1 MFFGERL
8 RKKAK
13 FFFKSFCKNVLP
25 SHRQKKKNVFLEP
38 LQFFTTERITILVI
52 LSNRRNMEQVSK
64 NQTNNSQENH
74 SHGKVPFISKLAYG
88 MGDVGWN
95 QRSDYRHTHRQD
107 THQMGTIPSLAALW
121 STNHGIGT
129 DTHLLGT

>member
-1 MFFGERL
+1 
-8 RKKAK
+8 
-13 FFFKSFCKNVLP
+13 
-25 SHRQKKKNVFLEP
+25 
-38 LQFFTTERITILVI
+38 
-52 LSNRRNMEQVSK
+52 MEQVSK

-121 STNHGIGT
+121 STNHGIGAPIT
-129 DTHLLGT
+129 ALVLILTFWAHNLSGKS

>member
-1 MFFGERL
+1 MKQES
-8 RKKAK
+8 K
-13 FFFKSFCKNVLP
+13 FQANSP
-25 SHRQKKKNVFLEP
+25 QKGKP
-38 LQFFTTERITILVI
+38 QDDHP
-52 LSNRRNMEQVSK
+52 Q
-64 NQTNNSQENH
+64 
-74 SHGKVPFISKLAYG
+74 GKVPFISKLAYG

>member
-1 MFFGERL
+1 
-8 RKKAK
+8 
-13 FFFKSFCKNVLP
+13 
-25 SHRQKKKNVFLEP
+25 
-38 LQFFTTERITILVI
+38 
-52 LSNRRNMEQVSK
+52 MEQVSK
-64 NQTNNSQENH
+64 NQTNNSQGNH